1 MTKRDLAV
9 KIAEEVGLTQLAT
22 AKVIDKLL
30 AEITETLVRG
40 EVVELRNF
48 GVFKVKQRKERM
60 GRNPRTGE
68 KVPVPSKR
76 VAYFKVGKILK
87 NRLK

>member
-9 KIAEEVGLTQLAT
+9 KIAEEAGLTQLAT

-30 AEITETLVRG
+30 AEITESLVRG

-68 KVPVPSKR
+68 KVPVPPKR
-76 VAYFKVGKILK
+76 VAYFKVGKVLK
-87 NRLK
+87 HKLQ